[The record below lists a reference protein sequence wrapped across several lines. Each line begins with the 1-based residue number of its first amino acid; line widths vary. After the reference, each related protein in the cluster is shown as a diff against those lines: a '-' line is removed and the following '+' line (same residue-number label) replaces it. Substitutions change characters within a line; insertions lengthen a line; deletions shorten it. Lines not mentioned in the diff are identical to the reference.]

1 MTKELSQTELL
12 AIEAAHEIRL
22 DNLDETLAKHTALFE
37 EITRN
42 LPTLR
47 MNTEITKVNLAQAKA
62 NQSLIIRDEAA
73 RNGKKT
79 TEASIEAEILLS
91 EEFQEANAN
100 YLAARL
106 AQDEVERARDVMAA
120 RENSIKG
127 LISLYVAQYW
137 SVSGTESLPKA
148 TEAGSGKDFK
158 RRV

>member
-1 MTKELSQTELL
+1 MSKELSQIELL

-22 DNLDETLAKHTALFE
+22 DNLDEALVKHSALFE

-47 MNTEITKVNLAQAKA
+47 MNTEIAKINRDQAKA
-62 NQSLIIRDEAA
+62 NQSLTIRDEALA
-73 RNGKKT
+73 KGKKT

-91 EEFQEANAN
+91 EEYQEATAS

-120 RENSIKG
+120 RENSLKG
-127 LISLYVAQYW
+127 LISLYTAQYW
-137 SVSGTESLPKA
+137 SINGTEALPKA
-148 TEAGSGKDFK
+148 AEPGATKDFK
-158 RRV
+158 RRA